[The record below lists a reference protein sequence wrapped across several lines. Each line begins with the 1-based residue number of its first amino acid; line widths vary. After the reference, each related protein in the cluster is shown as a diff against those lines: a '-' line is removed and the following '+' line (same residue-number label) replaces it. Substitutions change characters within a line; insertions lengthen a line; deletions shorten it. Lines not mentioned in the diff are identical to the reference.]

1 MANTYSEY
9 TPKRGDVVWAFT
21 PSFDENGDV
30 RMGKK
35 RPCVVIS
42 NDKNNMFSGS
52 LTLIPLTSQPK
63 KELPTHVSVDSGDVH
78 GTALCE
84 QVTQVTKSLVDKNF
98 DTTLD
103 ETTMSEIEKA
113 VMVQLGII
121 PVDTPADWLESD
133 KYIIS
138 EQKTKIMLLEQER
151 DIYKQLYTDLMSKA
165 KIR

>member
-63 KELPTHVSVDSGDVH
+63 KELPTHVAIESGDVH

-84 QVTQVTKSLVDKNF
+84 QVTQVTKSLVDKNY

-113 VMVQLGII
+113 VMVQLGIEREPGSI
-121 PVDTPADWLESD
+121 VIGASESA
-133 KYIIS
+133 S
-138 EQKTKIMLLEQER
+138 ENATKILLLEQER

>member
-1 MANTYSEY
+1 
-9 TPKRGDVVWAFT
+9 
-21 PSFDENGDV
+21 
-30 RMGKK
+30 MGKK

-63 KELPTHVSVDSGDVH
+63 KELPTHVSIESGDVH

-84 QVTQVTKSLVDKNF
+84 QVTQVTKSLVDKNY

-113 VMVQLGII
+113 VMVQLGIEREPGSIVIGGSI
-121 PVDTPADWLESD
+121 PA
-133 KYIIS
+133 S
-138 EQKTKIMLLEQER
+138 ENATKILLLEQER

>member
-21 PSFDENGDV
+21 PSFDENGEV
-30 RMGKK
+30 HMGKK

-42 NDKNNMFSGS
+42 NEKNNLFSGS

-63 KELPTHVSVDSGDVH
+63 KELPTHVAVESGDVH

-84 QVTQVTKSLVDKNF
+84 QVTQVPKSLVDKNF
-98 DTTLD
+98 DTTID
-103 ETTMSEIEKA
+103 RDTMRDIEDA
-113 VMVQLGII
+113 VMVQLGIERETGSIVIGGSI
-121 PVDTPADWLESD
+121 PA
-133 KYIIS
+133 S
-138 EQKTKIMLLEQER
+138 ENATKILLLEQER

>member
-63 KELPTHVSVDSGDVH
+63 KELPTHVSIESGDVH

-84 QVTQVTKSLVDKNF
+84 QVTQVTKSLVDKNY

-113 VMVQLGII
+113 VMVQLGIEREPGSIVIGGSI
-121 PVDTPADWLESD
+121 PA
-133 KYIIS
+133 S
-138 EQKTKIMLLEQER
+138 ENATKILLLEQER